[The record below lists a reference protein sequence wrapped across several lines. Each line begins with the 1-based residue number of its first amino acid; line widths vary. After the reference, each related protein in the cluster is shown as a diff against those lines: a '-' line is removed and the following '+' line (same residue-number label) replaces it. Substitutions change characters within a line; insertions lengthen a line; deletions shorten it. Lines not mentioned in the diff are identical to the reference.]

1 MSVDILMAA
10 YNGEKYIEAQINSV
24 LNQSYTDWHLY
35 IRDDASTDKRADII
49 KRYADKYPEK
59 ISISVNEKNSGSPA
73 ANFYALIS
81 ASTADYVMTCDQD
94 DIWHSNKIEKT
105 LKLMQKEDN
114 TLPLLA
120 HTDLTVTDEDMNT
133 LHTSMINTQHIDVSK
148 TKLKNLIVQ
157 NCVTGCTMCLNRAL
171 INKIR
176 FSENIPVHD
185 WWLACSAVLF
195 GKIVFLPESTI
206 NYRQHGKNTCGAKDM
221 QSAAYLA
228 ERVKNKS
235 HSKSMLI
242 LSYTMAEELLQKYDD
257 DISETDRKMLTQY
270 ADSKNANKAKRLF
283 VIAKYGIWKSGVIRK
298 LGQIWLT

>member
-10 YNGEKYIEAQINSV
+10 YNGEKYIEAQINSI
-24 LNQSYTDWHLY
+24 LNQSYTNWHLY
-35 IRDDASTDKRADII
+35 IRDDASTDKTADII
-49 KRYADKYPEK
+49 KHYAYKYPEK
-59 ISISVNEKNSGSPA
+59 VSVSVNKKNSGSPA

-94 DIWHSNKIEKT
+94 DVWHSDKIEKT
-105 LKLMQKEDN
+105 LKLMQNEDN

-120 HTDLTVTDEDMNT
+120 HTDLTVTDENLTT
-133 LHTSMINTQHIDVSK
+133 LHTSMIATQHIDVSK

-171 INKIR
+171 IEKIH

-195 GKIVFLPESTI
+195 GNILFLPESTI

-235 HSKSMLI
+235 HSKRMVD
-242 LSYTMAEELLQKYDD
+242 LSYTMSEELLQKYGN
-257 DISETDRKMLTQY
+257 DISKNDRLMLTAY
-270 ADSKNANKAKRLF
+270 ANSKKSCKAKRLF
-283 VIAKYGIWKSGVIRK
+283 VIAKYGIWKSGLIRK